1 MELSRRTKLFVGALT
16 LWPILYIFLFIA
28 FTFGLMF
35 YIHGAGAAGPQAQE
49 PPAAILLVFVLH
61 FATILMTFALI
72 AFYIVYL
79 FKTDRVAQ
87 DKKALWAAVLFLG
100 GMIAMPIF
108 FYLYIWPEKAPDQK
122 P

>member
-1 MELSRRTKLFVGALT
+1 MELSRRAKLFVGALT

-28 FTFGLMF
+28 FTFGMIF
-35 YIHGAGAAGPQAQE
+35 YAGGADAATRAQE
-49 PPAAILLVFVLH
+49 PPVAIMLVFALH
-61 FATILMTFALI
+61 FATILLIFGLI

-79 FKTDRVAQ
+79 FKTERVAQ

-100 GMIAMPIF
+100 GMIAMPVF
-108 FYLYIWPEKAPDQK
+108 FYLYIWPEAGPDQK